1 MAHVMSHVTC
11 LIWYGHAC
19 VLFAFM
25 THELWVFE
33 GISFSVRVTISA
45 LTVLSLCLIWWY
57 TELERRLLVV
67 RHHLS
72 DSINLFNSPLASGLY
87 VELLCCLIHVPPSVA
102 VLRPEWQLL
111 TFIRLYHIVKVIVI
125 LESWNYNI
133 IEIWIIR
140 FPSRMF
146 HLQMLKMVSVYAR
159 TPSNEV
165 PQNDRNIENGRF
177 SEIIFDFFTQSKFQ
191 GSSGRRRSRRPGSLK
206 PLFRW
211 TGLVVLPF

>member
-1 MAHVMSHVTC
+1 MYDENSH
-11 LIWYGHAC
+11 
-19 VLFAFM
+19 F
-25 THELWVFE
+25 WVRK

-111 TFIRLYHIVKVIVI
+111 TFIRLYHIVKVKYFI
-125 LESWNYNI
+125 LEGWKNN
-133 IEIWIIR
+133 IEI
-140 FPSRMF
+140 RMSHYVPISISLF
-146 HLQMLKMVSVYAR
+146 FTIETQTSQSKMVSVYAW
-159 TPSNEV
+159 TPSDEV
-165 PQNDRNIENGRF
+165 PQNDRNIKNGRF
-177 SEIIFDFFTQSKFQ
+177 SEIIFDFLTQGK
-191 GSSGRRRSRRPGSLK
+191 
-206 PLFRW
+206 
-211 TGLVVLPF
+211 LPW

>member
-1 MAHVMSHVTC
+1 MYDGD
-11 LIWYGHAC
+11 W
-19 VLFAFM
+19 LF
-25 THELWVFE
+25 WVRQ

-111 TFIRLYHIVKVIVI
+111 TFIRLYHIVKVTCSSFF
-125 LESWNYNI
+125 LEDWKYNI
-133 IEIWIIR
+133 TEIET
-140 FPSRMF
+140 SKS
-146 HLQMLKMVSVYAR
+146 KMISVYAR
-159 TPSNEV
+159 TPSNEI

-177 SEIIFDFFTQSKFQ
+177 SEIIFDFLTQGKF
-191 GSSGRRRSRRPGSLK
+191 SG
-206 PLFRW
+206 
-211 TGLVVLPF
+211 

>member
-1 MAHVMSHVTC
+1 MYDGN
-11 LIWYGHAC
+11 W
-19 VLFAFM
+19 LF
-25 THELWVFE
+25 WVRQ

-111 TFIRLYHIVKVIVI
+111 TFIRLYHIVKVTCSSFF
-125 LESWNYNI
+125 LEDWKYNI
-133 IEIWIIR
+133 TEIET
-140 FPSRMF
+140 SKS
-146 HLQMLKMVSVYAR
+146 KMISVYAR
-159 TPSNEV
+159 TPSNEI

-177 SEIIFDFFTQSKFQ
+177 SEIIFDFLTQGKFFMAHKFIPHIKLTFQ
-191 GSSGRRRSRRPGSLK
+191 E
-206 PLFRW
+206 LFSEETATDAHGTLYIQRFCCW
-211 TGLVVLPF
+211 LYCVCIRKKSWNMHAI